1 MPKLIIIPG
10 AGSSELNWLDQL
22 IYFEE
27 KQWQKHFLHY
37 QSEEHLSF
45 HDCANALSINLTEIL
60 KAGFSIKEDC
70 SQEQSQDIELNNNLK
85 TELNKNI
92 LIAHSMGAM
101 LLLKILTDNSSSEKL
116 LEIKLLLK
124 NTNIFLIQPPART
137 NTKLLKFLKTSQG
150 LISTIMKLHQPLKE
164 PVAEWLREIKLK
176 NANAELL
183 AEGSKIG
190 DRKFLVDL
198 MWILGAMHISAWG
211 THPQVFKNLINY
223 YEEWENYSPLTMF
236 ANNDRSVH
244 EDHEDDENAEFG
256 VSLHPHNELL
266 SQFTELHDFNIN
278 ITVSNS
284 DIFCDKN
291 DSLKLA
297 ELLNA
302 KVKEFDWT
310 FHNPMHFPWS
320 QKEFHD
326 WLLESS
332 QYGTE

>member
-37 QSEEHLSF
+37 QAEEHLNF
-45 HDCANALSINLTEIL
+45 HDCANALAIKLTEIL

-70 SQEQSQDIELNNNLK
+70 I
-85 TELNKNI
+85 I

-101 LLLKILTDNSSSEKL
+101 LLLKILTDNSNSEKL
-116 LEIKLLLK
+116 SEIKALLK

-150 LISTIMKLHQPLKE
+150 LISIIMKLHQPLKE
-164 PVAEWLREIKLK
+164 PVAEWLREFKLK
-176 NANAELL
+176 SANAELL
-183 AEGSKIG
+183 AEGIKIG
-190 DRKFLVDL
+190 DRKFLTDL
-198 MWILGAMHISAWG
+198 IWILAAMHVSAWG
-211 THPQVFKNLINY
+211 THPQVFKNLMNY
-223 YEEWENYSPLTMF
+223 YEEWEKYSPLSM
-236 ANNDRSVH
+236 DDSSV
-244 EDHEDDENAEFG
+244 
-256 VSLHPHNELL
+256 LWMPK
-266 SQFTELHDFNIN
+266 DFNIN

-302 KVKEFDWT
+302 RVKEFDWT

-320 QKEFHD
+320 QKEFHN
-326 WLLESS
+326 WLLSSS

>member
-37 QSEEHLSF
+37 QAEEHLNF
-45 HDCANALSINLTEIL
+45 QDCADALSINLTEIL
-60 KAGFSIKEDC
+60 KAGFSIKED
-70 SQEQSQDIELNNNLK
+70 SI
-85 TELNKNI
+85 I

-101 LLLKILTDNSSSEKL
+101 LLLKILTDNSSPEKFSQ
-116 LEIKLLLK
+116 IKSLLK

-137 NTKLLKFLKTSQG
+137 NIKLLKFLKTSQG

-164 PVAEWLREIKLK
+164 PLVEWLREIKLK

-190 DRKFLVDL
+190 DRKFLTDL
-198 MWILGAMHISAWG
+198 IWILGAMHISAWG
-211 THPQVFKNLINY
+211 THPQVFKNLMNY
-223 YEEWENYSPLTMF
+223 YEEWENHSPLSM
-236 ANNDRSVH
+236 DDSSV
-244 EDHEDDENAEFG
+244 
-256 VSLHPHNELL
+256 LWMPK
-266 SQFTELHDFNIN
+266 DFNIN

-302 KVKEFDWT
+302 RVKEFDWT

>member
-1 MPKLIIIPG
+1 
-10 AGSSELNWLDQL
+10 
-22 IYFEE
+22 
-27 KQWQKHFLHY
+27 
-37 QSEEHLSF
+37 
-45 HDCANALSINLTEIL
+45 
-60 KAGFSIKEDC
+60 
-70 SQEQSQDIELNNNLK
+70 
-85 TELNKNI
+85 
-92 LIAHSMGAM
+92 MGAM
-101 LLLKILTDNSSSEKL
+101 LLLKILTDNSSPEKL
-116 LEIKLLLK
+116 LEIKALLK

-183 AEGSKIG
+183 KEGSKAG

-198 MWILGAMHISAWG
+198 MWILAAMHISAWG
-211 THPQVFKNLINY
+211 THPQVFKNLMNY
-223 YEEWENYSPLTMF
+223 YEEWENYSPLSVL
-236 ANNDRSVH
+236 ANEEPMKYNPSDESRS
-244 EDHEDDENAEFG
+244 
-256 VSLHPHNELL
+256 L
-266 SQFTELHDFNIN
+266 FTELHDFNIN

>member
-37 QSEEHLSF
+37 QAEEHLNF
-45 HDCANALSINLTEIL
+45 QDCADALSINLTEIL
-60 KAGFSIKEDC
+60 KAGFSIKED
-70 SQEQSQDIELNNNLK
+70 SI
-85 TELNKNI
+85 I

-101 LLLKILTDNSSSEKL
+101 LLLKILTDNSSPEKFSQ
-116 LEIKLLLK
+116 IKSLLK

-137 NTKLLKFLKTSQG
+137 NIKLLKFLKTSQG

-183 AEGSKIG
+183 MQGAKIG
-190 DRKFLVDL
+190 DRKFLTDL
-198 MWILGAMHISAWG
+198 MWILAAMHISAWG
-211 THPQVFKNLINY
+211 THPQVFKNLMNY
-223 YEEWENYSPLTMF
+223 YEEWENHSPLSM
-236 ANNDRSVH
+236 DDSSV
-244 EDHEDDENAEFG
+244 
-256 VSLHPHNELL
+256 LWMPK
-266 SQFTELHDFNIN
+266 DFNIN

-320 QKEFHD
+320 QKEFHS
-326 WLLESS
+326 WLLSSS
-332 QYGTE
+332 QHGTEE

>member
-37 QSEEHLSF
+37 QAEEHFNF
-45 HDCANALSINLTEIL
+45 HDCADALAINLTEIL
-60 KAGFSIKEDC
+60 KAGFSIKED
-70 SQEQSQDIELNNNLK
+70 SI
-85 TELNKNI
+85 I
-92 LIAHSMGAM
+92 LIAPSMGAM
-101 LLLKILTDNSSSEKL
+101 LLLKILTDNSNSEKL

-183 AEGSKIG
+183 AEGSRIG
-190 DRKFLVDL
+190 DRKFLTDL
-198 MWILGAMHISAWG
+198 IWILAAMHVSAWG

-223 YEEWENYSPLTMF
+223 YEEWENYSPLSVL
-236 ANNDRSVH
+236 ANEEPMKYNPGDEIRS
-244 EDHEDDENAEFG
+244 
-256 VSLHPHNELL
+256 P
-266 SQFTELHDFNIN
+266 FTELHDFNIN

-302 KVKEFDWT
+302 RVKEFDWT

>member
-37 QSEEHLSF
+37 QAEEHLNF
-45 HDCANALSINLTEIL
+45 QDCADALSINLTEIL
-60 KAGFSIKEDC
+60 KAGFSIKED
-70 SQEQSQDIELNNNLK
+70 SI
-85 TELNKNI
+85 I

-101 LLLKILTDNSSSEKL
+101 LLLKILTDNSSPEKFSQ
-116 LEIKLLLK
+116 IKSLLK

-137 NTKLLKFLKTSQG
+137 NIKLLKFLKTSQG

-164 PVAEWLREIKLK
+164 PLVEWLREIKLK

-190 DRKFLVDL
+190 DRKFLTDL
-198 MWILGAMHISAWG
+198 IWILGAMHISAWG
-211 THPQVFKNLINY
+211 THPQVFKNLMNY
-223 YEEWENYSPLTMF
+223 YEEWENHSPLSM
-236 ANNDRSVH
+236 
-244 EDHEDDENAEFG
+244 DDSN
-256 VSLHPHNELL
+256 VLWMPK
-266 SQFTELHDFNIN
+266 DFNIN